1 VQKLRGRG
9 ARKRPKSAADAAGWD
24 DAKKSIL
31 GISLSAHTLKNP
43 SPKPLFGRG
52 AGFLGFRLERICSII
67 KEDLNVPSMPAGTLY
82 RGKVGMWSWVLHR
95 ITGVAIF
102 FFLLVHVLD
111 TALVRL
117 SPEAYNAVIS
127 TYKTPLIGVAELG
140 LVAAILYHAL
150 NGLRVILIDFWRK
163 GVKYQNVM
171 WWVVVALSLLV
182 FIGFA
187 PRHLSHVFG

>member
-1 VQKLRGRG
+1 M
-9 ARKRPKSAADAAGWD
+9 A
-24 DAKKSIL
+24 
-31 GISLSAHTLKNP
+31 
-43 SPKPLFGRG
+43 
-52 AGFLGFRLERICSII
+52 
-67 KEDLNVPSMPAGTLY
+67 SMPAGTLY

-117 SPEAYNAVIS
+117 SPDAYNAVIS
-127 TYKTPLIGVAELG
+127 TYKTPIIGLAELG

-171 WWVVVALSLLV
+171 FWIVVAIALLI

>member
-1 VQKLRGRG
+1 M
-9 ARKRPKSAADAAGWD
+9 P
-24 DAKKSIL
+24 
-31 GISLSAHTLKNP
+31 T
-43 SPKPLFGRG
+43 
-52 AGFLGFRLERICSII
+52 
-67 KEDLNVPSMPAGTLY
+67 MPAGTLY

-117 SPEAYNAVIS
+117 SPDAYNAVIS
-127 TYKTPLIGVAELG
+127 TYKTPIIGLAELG

-171 WWVVVALSLLV
+171 FWIVVAIALLI